1 MTFQSRLNRH
11 VRSLSVQETYQ
22 LVLKPIDS
30 QYYRDAIHL
39 RIGAYEL
46 ARFEDM
52 NINLEDSS
60 ELEAAY
66 HNLLEI
72 VKTSRTLYQHVKE
85 AAVGGYLEKNI
96 DFLKANVESIDEDI
110 EDACSSL
117 DIPHQPLVSP
127 DSVDQT

>member
-1 MTFQSRLNRH
+1 M
-11 VRSLSVQETYQ
+11 
-22 LVLKPIDS
+22 KPIDS

-46 ARFEDM
+46 AKFEDM

-66 HNLLEI
+66 DNLLEI
-72 VKTSRTLYQHVKE
+72 VKTSRSLYQHVKE

-96 DFLKANVESIDEDI
+96 DFLKAKVESIDEDI
-110 EDACSSL
+110 EDACSL
-117 DIPHQPLVSP
+117 LNIPHQPLAYP
-127 DSVDQT
+127 DNVDQR